1 MAPCAARRASSLDP
15 CEEVRPVL
23 QMLRGIVDHG
33 GPVAKH
39 RLQSQ
44 STSLAVDARAALK
57 ARFAFFDQ
65 VGAHR
70 QYFG

>member
-1 MAPCAARRASSLDP
+1 M
-15 CEEVRPVL
+15 L